1 MELLQAF
8 VCQAAILV
16 ISYCNLSNP
25 LIQEEFMSIN
35 RRDFLQI
42 GFSGSAALMMSK
54 NIKAGKT
61 GPNAFDVEEKTIADL
76 QKAMNSGEVTAKQLA
91 ESYLARI
98 RSIDPKI
105 NSIIE
110 VNPDALKIAEAMDK
124 ERSSGKTRGPMHG
137 IPVVIKD
144 NIDTA
149 DNMRTTAGS
158 LALVDAPKP
167 KKDAFVV
174 QQLRKAGAVLI
185 AKTNLSEWANFR
197 SENSSSGWS
206 GVGGQTRN
214 PYILDRSPCGSS
226 SGSGAAASANLTAVA
241 IGTETDGSVVCPAS
255 ICGIVGIKPTLGL
268 VSRSGIIPI
277 AHSQDTAGPMART
290 VADAAALLSVM
301 VGFDPSDEITSEAKS
316 RSVDYTQYL
325 NKQALKGAKLGV
337 VKQYWGR
344 NAALDKLLDAN
355 LEELKKLG
363 AELID
368 VEFPNFRKFG
378 DDEYEVL
385 LYEFKADLNK
395 YLKARGGEHDSL
407 EKLIMFNEH
416 HADKS
421 MPYFKQEIFEK
432 AQAKGDLSE
441 RAYQLALLRSKVL
454 TQDEGIDQVADKHSV
469 DAFVAP
475 SNAQSWLIDLVQGDS
490 PREYVGSSTM
500 PAVSGYPNITV
511 PSGFLN
517 KMPIGMSFF
526 GKAFTEPRLIG
537 IAYAW
542 EQASKARRMPEF
554 MPTYS

>member
-1 MELLQAF
+1 MP
-8 VCQAAILV
+8 
-16 ISYCNLSNP
+16 IS
-25 LIQEEFMSIN
+25 

-42 GFSGSAALMMSK
+42 GASGSALLIMNSK
-54 NIKAGKT
+54 AKGGSSLKAS
-61 GPNAFDVEEKTIADL
+61 FDVEETTVVEM
-76 QKAMNSGEVTAKQLA
+76 QKAMTSGEVSAKQLV
-91 ESYLARI
+91 ETYLSRI
-98 RSIDPKI
+98 KAIDPKL

-110 VNPDALKIAEAMDK
+110 KNPDAVMIAEQMDK
-124 ERSSGKTRGPMHG
+124 ERAAGKTRSPMHG
-137 IPVVIKD
+137 VPVVIKD

-149 DNMRTTAGS
+149 DGMRTTAGS
-158 LALVDAPKP
+158 LGLVDAPKP

-214 PYILDRSPCGSS
+214 PYVLDRTPCGSS
-226 SGSGAAASANLTAVA
+226 SGSGVATSANLTAVA

-255 ICGIVGIKPTLGL
+255 INGIVGIKPTLGL

-290 VADAAALLSVM
+290 VADAAALLTVM
-301 VGFDPSDEITSEAKS
+301 VGHDPSDSITSAAKS
-316 RSVDYTQYL
+316 RSIDYTKSL
-325 NKQALKGAKLGV
+325 KEDALKGAKIGV
-337 VKQYWGR
+337 MRQYFGR
-344 NAALDKLLDAN
+344 NSELDELMESN
-355 LEELKKLG
+355 FEELKKQG
-363 AELID
+363 AELVD
-368 VEFPNFRKFG
+368 VEFPHFRKFG

-395 YLKARGGEHDSL
+395 YLKERGGRHNSL
-407 EKLIMFNEH
+407 KKMIEFNNH
-416 HADKS
+416 HADES

-432 AQAKGDLSE
+432 AQEKGPLTDK
-441 RAYQLALLRSKVL
+441 AYKLALMRSKFM
-454 TQDEGIDQVADKHSV
+454 TQDEGIDLVAEKHGI

-475 SNAQSWLIDLVQGDS
+475 SNAQPWLIDLVQGDS
-490 PREYVGSSTM
+490 PREYVGSSSI

-511 PSGFLN
+511 PSGWLN

-526 GKAFTEPRLIG
+526 GPAFTEPKLIG

-542 EQASKARRMPEF
+542 EQASNARKKPGL